1 VSNKW
6 IAVYA
11 ASGVKRGSVRIRE
24 KALKILKRYLRKAP
38 ITEINH
44 FMYQQMLIEP
54 DKEGYAESTINGVNT
69 CANMIFKYA
78 IRNKLIR
85 DNPREGAIVPK
96 KPVTIEELEKNN
108 QEDGYFE
115 REELEKFLDLV
126 LTMGLELD
134 IEWFYTLA
142 FSGMRSG
149 ELLALKK
156 SDLDFKNNTIR
167 ISKTLY
173 NENNNMKEYVL
184 DTTKTS
190 ITRTINLDPTIMK
203 MLKTLVRKN
212 DKHKLKYQTQ
222 IEDFHDADFV
232 FQRTNG
238 YPYITKSIANRMR
251 RLLKFTDM
259 EKHLTQHAFRHTHI
273 FMMTEAGSELPTIMK
288 KVGHEDPNTILKVYT
303 HVTEKMKVKSV
314 ENVTLHHTDILDKL
328 SF

>member
-1 VSNKW
+1 MNCKVIKLKSGNVWECVDDGPRDPATGKRRQVRRRGRTRKIARKRVEDVIRSLEEDGIDKSISATTTFENVSNKW

-238 YPYITKSIANRMR
+238 YPYITKSIAN
-251 RLLKFTDM
+251 
-259 EKHLTQHAFRHTHI
+259 
-273 FMMTEAGSELPTIMK
+273 P
-288 KVGHEDPNTILKVYT
+288 
-303 HVTEKMKVKSV
+303 
-314 ENVTLHHTDILDKL
+314 
-328 SF
+328 